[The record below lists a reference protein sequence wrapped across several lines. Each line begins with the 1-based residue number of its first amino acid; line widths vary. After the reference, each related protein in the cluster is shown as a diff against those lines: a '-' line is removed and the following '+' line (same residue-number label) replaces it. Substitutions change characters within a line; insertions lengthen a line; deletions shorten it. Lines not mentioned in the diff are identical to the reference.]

1 MLKICHRYLST
12 LLLLIF
18 ISPIA
23 CAATGEISR
32 DVENLLSRLDSALL
46 IHENLVNKKEIRLD
60 GLRNIYRNA
69 KSDVEKFGASRQLY
83 DEYLVYDSDSALY
96 YADITKK
103 LLDRIAPDNYDQLVD
118 WVLNQAFIYT
128 VQGRFDHALKLFSG
142 IDTSRLSPEI
152 KAKYFGNISYAYS
165 MHAVYLN
172 GNQDNWNKEIAIAN
186 SYRDSLQ
193 NLNIPINDQWLW
205 VPVSEAIDEENK
217 DITGLD
223 ITGLKQV
230 VDNNTTPSRQNAIN
244 AYWLARYYEATGDTD
259 LMLRYMTL
267 AAIYDVLIVN
277 REIAAL
283 QELATLLFEQ
293 GHINRAYNYLL
304 YTVEQANVYHNRYRM
319 VSLSDAL
326 PQVRNA
332 YLAEIEKRDKRLSIL
347 VTVLAALTVVLIISF
362 VFIVL
367 EFFRLKKTRNLL
379 KIANT
384 ELNGSIEQRD
394 EAIKNLEKTNADLI
408 EANKQKLGILAYA
421 FKLTTQYINAL
432 DDYRKKLLRKY
443 KTRHIDDL
451 GVLLNDPE
459 LTKEQFQDFYES
471 FDKTVLSLFPD
482 FVDEYNMGVSDENKV
497 SASRIAQTKI
507 LNTKLR
513 IHALRRLGV
522 SKSADIAQML
532 NVSIRTVYNNR
543 NNTSLGGDEDDE

>member
-1 MLKICHRYLST
+1 
-12 LLLLIF
+12 
-18 ISPIA
+18 
-23 CAATGEISR
+23 
-32 DVENLLSRLDSALL
+32 
-46 IHENLVNKKEIRLD
+46 
-60 GLRNIYRNA
+60 
-69 KSDVEKFGASRQLY
+69 
-83 DEYLVYDSDSALY
+83 
-96 YADITKK
+96 
-103 LLDRIAPDNYDQLVD
+103 
-118 WVLNQAFIYT
+118 
-128 VQGRFDHALKLFSG
+128 
-142 IDTSRLSPEI
+142 
-152 KAKYFGNISYAYS
+152 
-165 MHAVYLN
+165 
-172 GNQDNWNKEIAIAN
+172 
-186 SYRDSLQ
+186 
-193 NLNIPINDQWLW
+193 
-205 VPVSEAIDEENK
+205 
-217 DITGLD
+217 
-223 ITGLKQV
+223 
-230 VDNNTTPSRQNAIN
+230 
-244 AYWLARYYEATGDTD
+244 
-259 LMLRYMTL
+259 
-267 AAIYDVLIVN
+267 
-277 REIAAL
+277 
-283 QELATLLFEQ
+283 
-293 GHINRAYNYLL
+293 HINRAYNYLL

-319 VSLSDAL
+319 VALSDAL

-362 VFIVL
+362 VLIVL

-543 NNTSLGGDEDDE
+543 NNTSIGGDEDEE